1 MAFVLDASVTI
12 VWAMLDETHPVAELA
27 FQRLDTEG
35 ALVPA
40 IWWYEIRNILLV
52 NERRQRISLADSTQ
66 FLDNLQDYPIEVQ
79 GIPDHTTVAELAR
92 QYGLTI
98 YDAAYL
104 ELALQ
109 HHIPI
114 ATLDKTLQAAA
125 EAAGVPLLA

>member
-1 MAFVLDASVTI
+1 MAFVLDASVTV
-12 VWAMLDETHPVAELA
+12 VWAMLDETHPVADLA

-79 GIPDHTTVAELAR
+79 GILDHTTVAELAR

-104 ELALQ
+104 DLALR
-109 HHIPI
+109 HHLPI
-114 ATLDKTLQAAA
+114 ATLDKALQAAA